1 MSDARFE
8 DARFEDG
15 RPSGP
20 DAPLRLMAQDAG
32 DIAPISALLQDA
44 VFVGSDV
51 GYVATRRRLAL
62 LLTRFRWEDSDAARA
77 GARPFERVRTLLVIE
92 NITALRRAGFDPKD
106 TSTVHALLSLGYT
119 ARDDLGGTLTLVL
132 AGGGAIAVDVET
144 VDFTLRDVTRPHLA
158 QSRDLPSH
166 DI

>member
-1 MSDARFE
+1 MSDARPN

-15 RPSGP
+15 IPTGP
-20 DAPLRLMAQDAG
+20 DMPLRLMAQDAG

-44 VFVGSDV
+44 VFAGSDV
-51 GYVATRRRLAL
+51 GYVAARRRLAL
-62 LLTRFRWEDSDAARA
+62 LVTRFRWEDSDAATA
-77 GARPFERVRTLLVIE
+77 AARPFERVRALLVVE

-106 TSTVHALLSLGYT
+106 KAAVHALLSIGYS

-132 AGGGAIAVDVET
+132 AGGGAIAVDIET
-144 VDFTLRDVTRPHLA
+144 VDLTLRDVARPHLA
-158 QSRDLPSH
+158 QSGRRPNH